1 MSITAMERLMFV
13 VGITDLVSGP
23 AASINKTIAG
33 MKANATSGFDAIRGG
48 AIGLAGA
55 GLAIK
60 TFMEPVYEMQRALG
74 EVESLG
80 VHEKELKSLQ
90 KTALGFSMKYGESAE
105 DFVRSSYDIQ
115 SAIGGLENGELAT
128 FTKASNVLA
137 KGTKADAATIT
148 SYMGTMYGIFQ
159 NNANAMGK
167 ARWVEQLTG
176 QTAAAVKMFKTNGQ
190 EMSGAF
196 STIGSAAQA
205 AGVDVAEQM
214 AVLGTLQATMSG
226 SEAATKYRSFLS
238 GAAKAQEKLGLK
250 FTDNTG
256 KLLPMVEILN
266 RINGKYSD
274 LQDTAQLGALKNAF
288 GSDEAVALVTNLIG
302 KTDGLNK
309 SIGEISMITGMDNAA
324 KMAQTMVDPWD
335 QFNATTKAVRISL
348 GTLLLPTINAV
359 LGKMNSG
366 LTTVI
371 GWTDEFPNLTKWIGL
386 AALSVLALAGATGI
400 FTILMGLGK
409 TAMAASG
416 VAVLAYKSI
425 VVALAWVTTSA
436 TMKHMLL
443 WTVFKAGS
451 VIAFA
456 LTNAL
461 HVVRAGMILMGVA
474 SATATAPLWATV
486 AVIGAIIAGV
496 GWLIYK
502 IGDWLG
508 WWDKLTNLLQST
520 EWGTA
525 ILDTLGAFGEKI
537 SELLSWL
544 GLIDDTNVS
553 VSGTAEKSMSVTKP
567 EQMPEL
573 AALRRPDASV
583 PSASASLAGMMG
595 NNKTIMATINS
606 QNPFNPADLDDWA
619 QYQGG

>member
-1 MSITAMERLMFV
+1 MSITAMERLMFTI
-13 VGITDLVSGP
+13 GITDLVSGP
-23 AASINKTIAG
+23 AASINKTING

-74 EVESLG
+74 EVASLG
-80 VHEKELKSLQ
+80 VADKELKTLQ
-90 KTALGFSMKYGESAE
+90 KTALGFSMQYGESAE

-115 SAIGGLENGELAT
+115 SAIGGLVDGELAT
-128 FTKASNVLA
+128 FTKASNLLA

-205 AGVDVAEQM
+205 AGVDMSEQM

-226 SEAATKYRSFLS
+226 SEAATKYRAFLS

-250 FTDNTG
+250 FTDTNG
-256 KLLPMVEILN
+256 KLLPMVEILS

-359 LGKMNSG
+359 LEKMNSG

-371 GWTDEFPNLTKWIGL
+371 GWTDEFPNLTKWIGI

-400 FTILMGLGK
+400 FTILLGLGR
-409 TAMAASG
+409 TSMAASG
-416 VAVLAYKSI
+416 VVVLAYKAAI
-425 VVALAWVTTSA
+425 IALSWATGGL
-436 TMKHMLL
+436 TMKHVLL

-451 VIAFA
+451 VVAFA

-461 HVVRAGMILMGVA
+461 KVVRAGMILMGIA

-486 AVIGAIIAGV
+486 AVIGAIIAAV
-496 GWLIYK
+496 GYVIYK

-508 WWDKLTNLLQST
+508 L
-520 EWGTA
+520 WGMLKRVVGDINWLEA
-525 ILDTLGAFGEKI
+525 IGDLFGWIGKKFQDFMSMLGMADGTDI
-537 SELLSWL
+537 
-544 GLIDDTNVS
+544 NVS
-553 VSGTAEKSMSVTKP
+553 SSMDKALSVTAP
-567 EQMPEL
+567 EKMPEL
-573 AALRRPDASV
+573 TALRRPDANV

>member
-1 MSITAMERLMFV
+1 MSITAMERLMFTI
-13 VGITDLVSGP
+13 GITDLVSGP
-23 AASINKTIAG
+23 AASINKTING

-74 EVESLG
+74 EVASLG
-80 VHEKELKSLQ
+80 VADKELKTLQ
-90 KTALGFSMKYGESAE
+90 KTALGFSMQYGESAE

-115 SAIGGLENGELAT
+115 SAIGGLVDGELAT
-128 FTKASNVLA
+128 FTKASNLLA

-205 AGVDVAEQM
+205 AGVDMSEQM

-226 SEAATKYRSFLS
+226 SEAATKYRAFLS

-250 FTDNTG
+250 FTDTNG
-256 KLLPMVEILN
+256 KLLPMVEILS

-359 LGKMNSG
+359 LEKMNSG

-400 FTILMGLGK
+400 FTILLGLGK
-409 TAMAASG
+409 TAMAAFGAIVLVGKGLVLGLTYGLQILRG
-416 VAVLAYKSI
+416 VMFVLAI
-425 VVALAWVTTSA
+425 ATNTALAPMW
-436 TMKHMLL
+436 L
-443 WTVFKAGS
+443 
-451 VIAFA
+451 
-456 LTNAL
+456 
-461 HVVRAGMILMGVA
+461 VVGI
-474 SATATAPLWATV
+474 
-486 AVIGAIIAGV
+486 IGAIIAGV

-508 WWDKLTNLLQST
+508 WWDKLTNMLEST

-525 ILDTLGAFGEKI
+525 ILETLGAFGEKI

-553 VSGTAEKSMSVTKP
+553 VSGTAEKSMSVTTP

-573 AALRRPDASV
+573 TALRRPDANV

>member
-1 MSITAMERLMFV
+1 MFV

-23 AASINKTIAG
+23 AASINKTING

-74 EVESLG
+74 EVASLG
-80 VHEKELKSLQ
+80 VADKELKTLQ

-196 STIGSAAQA
+196 TSLGANAQA
-205 AGVDVAEQM
+205 AGIDVAEQM
-214 AVLGTLQATMSG
+214 AILGTLQATMSG
-226 SEAATKYRSFLS
+226 SEAGTKYKSFLA
-238 GAAKAQEKLGLK
+238 GVGKAQDKLGIS
-250 FTDNTG
+250 FTDSQG
-256 KLLPMVEILN
+256 RMLPMLDILQ
-266 RINGKYSD
+266 RLKGRYGETLDVAESD
-274 LQDTAQLGALKNAF
+274 ALKTAF
-288 GSDEAVALVTNLIG
+288 GSDEAVSLI
-302 KTDGLNK
+302 KLLMAQTDGLNK
-309 SIGEISMITGMDNAA
+309 SIGEISIITGMDNAA

-400 FTILMGLGK
+400 FTILMGLGR
-409 TAMAASG
+409 TAMAAFGAVVLIGKG
-416 VAVLAYKSI
+416 VVLGLAYGLKILRGVMFVLAI
-425 VVALAWVTTSA
+425 A
-436 TMKHMLL
+436 TN
-443 WTVFKAGS
+443 T
-451 VIAFA
+451 AFA
-456 LTNAL
+456 PMWL
-461 HVVRAGMILMGVA
+461 VVGI
-474 SATATAPLWATV
+474 
-486 AVIGAIIAGV
+486 IGAIIAGV

>member
-1 MSITAMERLMFV
+1 MSITAMERLMFTI
-13 VGITDLVSGP
+13 GITDLVSGP
-23 AASINKTIAG
+23 AASINKTING

-74 EVESLG
+74 EVASLG
-80 VHEKELKSLQ
+80 VADKELKTLQ
-90 KTALGFSMKYGESAE
+90 KTALGFSMQYGESAE

-196 STIGSAAQA
+196 TSLGANAQA
-205 AGVDVAEQM
+205 AGIDVAEQM
-214 AVLGTLQATMSG
+214 AILGTLQATMSG
-226 SEAATKYRSFLS
+226 SEAGTKYKSFLA
-238 GAAKAQEKLGLK
+238 GVGKAQDKLGIS
-250 FTDNTG
+250 FTDSQG
-256 KLLPMVEILN
+256 RMLPMLDILQ
-266 RINGKYSD
+266 RLKGRYGETLDVAESD
-274 LQDTAQLGALKNAF
+274 ALKTAF
-288 GSDEAVALVTNLIG
+288 GSDEAVSLI
-302 KTDGLNK
+302 KLLMAQTDGLNK

-371 GWTDEFPNLTKWIGL
+371 GWTEEFPNLTKWIGL

-400 FTILMGLGK
+400 FTILLGLGK
-409 TAMAASG
+409 TAMAAFGAVVLIGKG
-416 VAVLAYKSI
+416 VVLGLTYGLQILRGVMFVLALATNVLMAPMWL
-425 VVALAWVTTSA
+425 VV
-436 TMKHMLL
+436 
-443 WTVFKAGS
+443 G
-451 VIAFA
+451 I
-456 LTNAL
+456 
-461 HVVRAGMILMGVA
+461 
-474 SATATAPLWATV
+474 
-486 AVIGAIIAGV
+486 IGAIIAGV

-573 AALRRPDASV
+573 TALRRPDANV

>member
-1 MSITAMERLMFV
+1 MSITAMERLMFTI
-13 VGITDLVSGP
+13 GITDLVSGP
-23 AASINKTIAG
+23 AASINKTITG

-74 EVESLG
+74 EVASLG
-80 VHEKELKSLQ
+80 VADKELKTLQ
-90 KTALGFSMKYGESAE
+90 KTALGFSMQYGESAE

-115 SAIGGLENGELAT
+115 SAIGGLVDGELAT
-128 FTKASNVLA
+128 FTKASNLLA

-196 STIGSAAQA
+196 TSLGANAEA
-205 AGVDVAEQM
+205 AGIDVAEQM
-214 AVLGTLQATMSG
+214 AILGTLQATMSG
-226 SEAATKYRSFLS
+226 SEAGTKYKSFLA
-238 GAAKAQEKLGLK
+238 GVGKAQDKLGIS
-250 FTDNTG
+250 FTDSQG
-256 KLLPMVEILN
+256 RMLPMLDILQ
-266 RINGKYSD
+266 RLKGRYGETLDVAESD
-274 LQDTAQLGALKNAF
+274 ALKTAF
-288 GSDEAVALVTNLIG
+288 GSDEAVSLI
-302 KTDGLNK
+302 KLLMAQTDGLNK

-359 LGKMNSG
+359 LEKMNSG

-400 FTILMGLGK
+400 FTILLGLGK
-409 TAMAASG
+409 TAMAAFGAIVLVGKG
-416 VAVLAYKSI
+416 VVLGLTYGLQILRGVMFVLA
-425 VVALAWVTTSA
+425 LA
-436 TMKHMLL
+436 
-443 WTVFKAGS
+443 
-451 VIAFA
+451 
-456 LTNAL
+456 TNAL
-461 HVVRAGMILMGVA
+461 MAPMWLVVGI
-474 SATATAPLWATV
+474 
-486 AVIGAIIAGV
+486 IGAIIAGV

-573 AALRRPDASV
+573 TALRRPDANV